1 MANIVIE
8 LKEYIDPTGTGLT
21 NIVPMAV
28 VTVDSTRFACATD
41 RMNITLNGGYVE
53 LSIESRNIYR
63 YTLGDTYSSVAKT
76 ASQMWDSLTQAI
88 AKP

>member
-1 MANIVIE
+1 MANVVIE

-28 VTVDSTRFACATD
+28 VTVDSNRFACATD
-41 RMNITLNGGYVE
+41 RMNITLENGYVE
-53 LSIESRNIYR
+53 LSVESRNIYK
-63 YTLGDTYSSVAKT
+63 YTVGDTYSSVAKS
-76 ASQMWDSLTQAI
+76 AAQMWDSLTQAI